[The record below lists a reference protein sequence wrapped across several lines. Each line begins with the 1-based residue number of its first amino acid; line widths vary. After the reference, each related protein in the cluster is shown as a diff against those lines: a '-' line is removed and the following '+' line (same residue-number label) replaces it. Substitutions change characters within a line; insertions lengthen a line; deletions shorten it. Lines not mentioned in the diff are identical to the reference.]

1 MTNSAKAILLY
12 RATRDGFTGLSFHSK
27 CDGKAN
33 TVTIIKTDGDY
44 VFGGFT
50 SVEWKS
56 VIGYIADTNAFI
68 FSLRRNGISNF
79 YKFLIVDASDA
90 IFGNPLYG
98 PAFGLGH
105 DIVVRNRSDINVGS
119 NTAFCGT
126 YQFPSGYTYGN
137 STFSFLAGSY
147 DKWLSTEIEVYQLI
161 DF

>member
-1 MTNSAKAILLY
+1 MTNSSNAVLLY
-12 RATRDGFTGLSFHSK
+12 GATRDGFTGLSFHSK
-27 CDGKAN
+27 CNGKAN

-44 VFGGFT
+44 VFGGYT
-50 SVEWKS
+50 AAEWKS
-56 VIGYIADTNAFI
+56 LEVWSLDSTAFI
-68 FSLRRNGISNF
+68 FSLRRNGISNV
-79 YKFLIVDASDA
+79 YKFMIEAAPYA

-126 YQFPSGYTYGN
+126 YQCPSGYTYGDY
-137 STFSFLAGSY
+137 TKSFLAGNY
-147 DKWLSTEIEVYQLI
+147 NNWLSTEIEVYQLI